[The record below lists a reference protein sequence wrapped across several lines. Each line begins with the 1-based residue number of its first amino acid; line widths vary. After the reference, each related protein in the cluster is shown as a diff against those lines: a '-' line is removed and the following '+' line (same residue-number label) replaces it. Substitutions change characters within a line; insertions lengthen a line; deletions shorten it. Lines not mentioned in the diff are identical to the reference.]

1 MLCNTLCR
9 GQAADAASPVE
20 QQVSTTDPRIHQRL
34 LSLPAFMSLPNPSR
48 LPALQARTGALA
60 SPAAGSMSPTHPAVL
75 QVPVSPSHDHDPTW
89 SASASNGGGLA
100 PSGNRRPTVAS
111 KTSFQLAHP
120 PPAIKHRE
128 RFNIRPKILLQL
140 QQTSDATRPI
150 PVFDVVPS
158 FVFAPKLA
166 RKLSSI
172 FKGKDGLGADDLVI
186 VNSQKYDSSDDLKV
200 QADSAADEDSWD
212 AREVVAAICHPKR
225 KAAGTEL
232 PTEICLHHG
241 AIWKA
246 SPLSTGAYEFMSV
259 DERGNRTIARWV
271 PRPPL
276 VRRRTYNGQDSS
288 NPPLAEQRR
297 FTFSI
302 INPDSRRHPVIAT
315 LSRSSIDVSDQHS
328 VSSVVSHSSSLNPP
342 QYDETLASE
351 SVGVRFNNTEPPK
364 TAMVETNERLRSLI
378 LVTGIWVAFREGF
391 SPNFHYDKLVA
402 SPAPGM
408 SRSPS
413 HKSRSLSLN
422 ITNLGKGRTSGS
434 ESPKRELMPRTKST
448 RGNSPSTLLA
458 GSSPQTPSST
468 GAAFLQRANTRRP
481 ALSKNPVYVSP
492 TVTSTPSDMEKTP
505 AARKIRESSYGRWNS
520 ASLPTT
526 KLVTSEKRDAWSQS
540 TSHGPTGA
548 DRVGITSPGSTVRKS
563 TKLNKLLGL
572 IRRSS
577 GAH

>member
-20 QQVSTTDPRIHQRL
+20 REVSTTDPRIHQRPYG
-34 LSLPAFMSLPNPSR
+34 LPTFMSFPNPSR
-48 LPALQARTGALA
+48 LPALQVRTSAFA
-60 SPAAGSMSPTHPAVL
+60 TPTAASMSPAHLTVL
-75 QVPVSPSHDHDPTW
+75 PVPVSPIRDDRPTW
-89 SASASNGGGLA
+89 SASTGGGFLA
-100 PSGNRRPTVAS
+100 SGNKRPTVAS

-140 QQTSDATRPI
+140 QQISDATRPI

-186 VNSQKYDSSDDLKV
+186 VNSQKYDSSDDLKG
-200 QADSAADEDSWD
+200 QTDNAADEDSWD
-212 AREVVAAICHPKR
+212 AREVVAAICQPKR

-232 PTEICLHHG
+232 PTEICLHQG

-246 SPLSTGAYEFMSV
+246 SPLSTGAYEFVSV
-259 DERGNRTIARWV
+259 DEGGNRTIARWV

-276 VRRRTYNGQDSS
+276 VRRRTYNGPDST

-302 INPDSRRHPVIAT
+302 INPESRRHPVIAT
-315 LSRSSIDVSDQHS
+315 LSRSSIDVSDQYS
-328 VSSVVSHSSSLNPP
+328 VPSVMSRSQSSNSSQDHEPS
-342 QYDETLASE
+342 ASE
-351 SVGVRFNNTEPPK
+351 SAGVRFSQTEPPK
-364 TAMVETNERLRSLI
+364 TAMVETDERLKSVI

-391 SPNFHYDKLVA
+391 SPNFHYDKLVDSTA
-402 SPAPGM
+402 HGISH
-408 SRSPS
+408 SPS

-422 ITNLGKGRTSGS
+422 LTHLGKGRNSGS
-434 ESPKRELMPRTKST
+434 ESPKRETISRTKST
-448 RGNSPSTLLA
+448 RGNSPALPIET
-458 GSSPQTPSST
+458 SPQTPSSS

-481 ALSKNPVYVSP
+481 ALSKKPVQTSS
-492 TVTSTPSDMEKTP
+492 TVTSTSRGLEQTP
-505 AARKIRESSYGRWNS
+505 GAEQPRGSSYGHWNS
-520 ASLPTT
+520 ANPPTAKSMAST
-526 KLVTSEKRDAWSQS
+526 KPDAWDQRSIHDKVEANRLGV
-540 TSHGPTGA
+540 TP
-548 DRVGITSPGSTVRKS
+548 RGSTARKS
-563 TKLNKLLGL
+563 NKLNKLLGL
-572 IRRSS
+572 IRRTS